1 MAYTLAIFSNITE
14 SLWRT
19 MKKLLKLL
27 CVFFTSL
34 LTLGLSAQVTQST
47 DPALISLEAETF
59 LKKQVSQL
67 EENEGKVEITVNK
80 LDPRLKL
87 QACDQL
93 VPFLTPGS
101 KAWGKITLGVQ
112 CMTPKPWTIY
122 LSANIKVFGGY
133 FVTNK
138 AVSMGQ
144 ILTEQD
150 IVILQGEVSSLPS
163 GIITDKKQAIGK
175 TMLAS
180 YPAGINLR
188 KEMFKLI
195 PVIQQGQS
203 IKVSSIGIG
212 FTVSNEATA
221 LNNAAEG
228 QIAKAKTAGG
238 QIISGIA
245 RVGGVI
251 EVN

>member
-1 MAYTLAIFSNITE
+1 
-14 SLWRT
+14 
-19 MKKLLKLL
+19 MKKLKKLI
-27 CVFFTSL
+27 CVFFTCSL
-34 LTLGLSAQVTQST
+34 AFDLNAQVTQSIDSAT
-47 DPALISLEAETF
+47 ITREAEIF
-59 LKKQVSQL
+59 LRNQTKLL
-67 EENEGKVEITVNK
+67 EENESKVEITVNK
-80 LDPRLKL
+80 PDPRLKL
-87 QACDQL
+87 QVCDQL

-112 CMTPKPWTIY
+112 CKAPKPWTIY
-122 LSANIKVFGGY
+122 LGANVKVFGGY

-138 AVSMGQ
+138 AVGMGQ

-150 IVILQGEVSSLPS
+150 LVKIQGEVSSLPS
-163 GIITDKKQAIGK
+163 GIITDEKQAIGK
-175 TMLAS
+175 TMLAN
-180 YPAGINLR
+180 YPAGVNLR
-188 KEMFKLI
+188 REMFKLI

-203 IKVSSIGIG
+203 IKVSSSGNG

-228 QIAKAKTAGG
+228 QVAKAKTAGG

>member
-1 MAYTLAIFSNITE
+1 
-14 SLWRT
+14 
-19 MKKLLKLL
+19 MKKLKKLI
-27 CVFFTSL
+27 CVFFTCSL
-34 LTLGLSAQVTQST
+34 AFNLSAQVTQNIDSAT
-47 DPALISLEAETF
+47 IIREAEIF
-59 LKKQVSQL
+59 LKNQTKLL

-101 KAWGKITLGVQ
+101 KAWGKITIGVQ
-112 CMTPKPWTIY
+112 CSTPKPWTIY
-122 LSANIKVFGGY
+122 LGANVKVSGGY

-144 ILTEQD
+144 MLTEQD
-150 IVILQGEVSSLPS
+150 LVKIQGEISSLPP
-163 GIITDKKQAIGK
+163 GTITDEKQAIGK
-175 TMLAS
+175 TMLAN
-180 YPAGINLR
+180 YPAGVNLR

-203 IKVSSIGIG
+203 IKVSSSGNG

-228 QIAKAKTAGG
+228 QVAKAKTAGG